1 MKPTRLIILLG
12 IFLLSMGMV
21 GGALAAASTN
31 ERVVLASIEEFEI
44 SSTSEG
50 GVRLD
55 RLDGGRTNYKTVQVE
70 PDDGEDRIL
79 VEEFNDPQFVDSIDN
94 PIILYKVLPKLE
106 LASVYNRDVYAGSM
120 AGYTLVY
127 SNTGGIERGV
137 WIQSTFPP
145 EAPFLWSI
153 PAPYSSTTD
162 GSEAIWELDDLA
174 MDYRGSIDV
183 QVMIKDSLEIST
195 TTLISSGIYNQMQ
208 DLIDTSVI
216 TYHSAQVPAHDIY
229 IKDSASDNG
238 SVPSDS
244 SFWLSPDIWVRHS
257 KDGKL
262 LHQNPIPGE
271 TNFVYARVRNRM
283 STEINDITVE
293 VYWSSPALGSNW
305 PGGWG
310 YIGEFTISSLAAGE
324 EHIGWVQWDTPTT
337 YKHFSL
343 RVRVDSPDDPIGEG
357 PDAIVPTDKVNQN
370 NNISMRNVSLLDFPE
385 VAICGFVTTT
395 VYTEEVYLEIIN
407 LEDSAES
414 VDVLIGSDDFPM
426 ANGVISLDPGDLL
439 DRWITVTNYNQLET
453 MLIPTGFPAEISD
466 VRMMPNESARMTMTI
481 STEVDEGFTIDV
493 EEHLDGNVLGGI
505 RFVRVLPNCTFI
517 PIISNVSQP
526 SNPVMEAY
534 LPSSDRLKWWFSNR

>member
-1 MKPTRLIILLG
+1 MLLG
-12 IFLLSMGMV
+12 IFLISMGMA
-21 GGALAAASTN
+21 GGALAAASAN
-31 ERVVLASIEEFEI
+31 ERAMLASIEEFEV
-44 SSTSEG
+44 SSISEG
-50 GVRLD
+50 GVELD
-55 RLDGGRTNYKTVQVE
+55 RLEAGGTNFKAVQAE
-70 PDDGEDRIL
+70 PDDGEDGTPAG
-79 VEEFNDPQFVDSIDN
+79 EFNDPQFADSIDN
-94 PIILYKVLPKLE
+94 PIIVYKVLPKLE
-106 LASVYNRDVYAGSM
+106 LDSVFNRDVYAGSM

-137 WIQSTFPP
+137 WIQSIFPP
-145 EAPFLWSI
+145 EAPFIWSI
-153 PAPYSSTTD
+153 PAPYSVTTD
-162 GSEAIWELDDLA
+162 GSAAIWELDDLA

-195 TTLISSGIYNQMQ
+195 TALISSGIYNQLQ
-208 DLIDTSVI
+208 DLIDTAVI

-229 IKDSASDNG
+229 IKDSDSDNG
-238 SVPSDS
+238 SVPSAS

-262 LHQNPIPGE
+262 SHQNPIPGE

-283 STEINDITVE
+283 PTEVKDITVE
-293 VYWSSPALGSNW
+293 VYWSSPTLGSDW

-310 YIGEFTISSLAAGE
+310 YIGKFLIPSLNAGE

-370 NNISMRNVSLLDFPE
+370 NNISIRNVSLLDYPE
-385 VAICGFVTTT
+385 VTICGLVTTT

-407 LEDSAES
+407 LEDSPES
-414 VDVLIGSDDFPM
+414 VDVLIGSDDFPKT
-426 ANGVISLDPGDLL
+426 NGVISLDPGDLL
-439 DRWITVTNYNQLET
+439 DRWITVTNYTQLET
-453 MLIPTGFPAEISD
+453 ILIPTGFPAEISD
-466 VRMMPNESARMTMTI
+466 IRMMPNESVRMTMTI

-493 EEHLDGNVLGGI
+493 EEHIDGYVLGGI
-505 RFVRVLPNCTFI
+505 RFVRVLPNCSFI
-517 PIISNVSQP
+517 PIISNVYQP

-534 LPSSDRLKWWFSNR
+534 LPSSDRLEWRLSD